1 MDGGPTVPLPS
12 RRPLA
17 SDGVESTWT
26 APIVERRW
34 TAPIASERES
44 LEQWLDFHRETLL
57 MKCAGLR
64 DDQLKARP
72 VPPSGLSLLGLV
84 RHMVE
89 VERWW
94 FRMCAGNEQIG
105 FEYCTDD
112 EDNADFDDLDG
123 ADARADLETFRREVA
138 LAREAAR
145 DKGLD
150 ELVDSH
156 GHDSRPPRNIRWIY
170 MHMIEEYARHD
181 GHADLIRECVDGAVG
196 D

>member
-34 TAPIASERES
+34 TAPIAGERES

-123 ADARADLETFRREVA
+123 ADARADLETFRRESPWHERQRA
-138 LAREAAR
+138 TRGSTSWWTATAMIRARRATSA
-145 DKGLD
+145 G
-150 ELVDSH
+150 ST
-156 GHDSRPPRNIRWIY
+156 
-170 MHMIEEYARHD
+170 
-181 GHADLIRECVDGAVG
+181 CT
-196 D
+196 